1 MLTEY
6 SPDATGRYGLLTCND
21 NSSTYFAGV
30 NIVGISN
37 IYNNG
42 KLDGKWIRETA
53 KLSDSSLFDQFGMKS
68 KEDLWR

>member
-1 MLTEY
+1 
-6 SPDATGRYGLLTCND
+6 
-21 NSSTYFAGV
+21 V

-53 KLSDSSLFDQFGMKS
+53 KLSDSFLFDQFGMKS